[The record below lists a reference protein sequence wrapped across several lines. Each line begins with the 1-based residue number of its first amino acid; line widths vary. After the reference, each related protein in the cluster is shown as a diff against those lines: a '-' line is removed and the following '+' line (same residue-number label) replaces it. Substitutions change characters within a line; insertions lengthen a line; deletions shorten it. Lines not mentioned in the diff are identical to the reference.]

1 MTAAQIQEV
10 MLPERVAQLITR
22 GQRDP
27 AGLLPGV
34 SGGIPQ
40 GLQPLGP
47 LFQGDSADVEIHIEP
62 AADSPPQVTL
72 EPNETLPGIGV
83 VTKLIDQ
90 LLCVAGPPFVEQ
102 G

>member
-1 MTAAQIQEV
+1 MAAAQIQEV

-27 AGLLPGV
+27 PGLLPSV

-47 LFQGDSADVEIHIEP
+47 LFKGDGADVEIHIEP
-62 AADSPPQVTL
+62 AAHSPPQVTP

-83 VTKLIDQ
+83 VSKLID
-90 LLCVAGPPFVEQ
+90 
-102 G
+102 